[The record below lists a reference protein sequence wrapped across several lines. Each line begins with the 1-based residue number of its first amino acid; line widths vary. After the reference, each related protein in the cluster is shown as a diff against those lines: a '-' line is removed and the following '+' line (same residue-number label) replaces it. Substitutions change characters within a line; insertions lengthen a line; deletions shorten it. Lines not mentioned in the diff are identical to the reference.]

1 MVTFGCYRA
10 AILDSCLN
18 SGATCPVGVLSLNQR
33 LHSSNIKQMP
43 AVYKALHWMSGMAPH
58 VLSRADCIS
67 LDVGTRGKVL
77 RHQRGGTNNKR
88 VVHCQNWVEAVSS
101 L

>member
-1 MVTFGCYRA
+1 M
-10 AILDSCLN
+10 
-18 SGATCPVGVLSLNQR
+18 
-33 LHSSNIKQMP
+33 
-43 AVYKALHWMSGMAPH
+43 ALH
-58 VLSRADCIS
+58 VLSRVDCIS

-101 L
+101 LLNNSKVSLLLLALPKGREPVRPE